1 MEFFDNM
8 IRPVLRGGALNV
20 LFANATSQ
28 MTSGNN
34 VLASKTKKIAHT
46 GVNRNCGC
54 TMVLSTE
61 IRFSHLHIRLHDV
74 RNNAPLPPRDADD
87 EHVPPNRLWFEK
99 HEARV
104 RHMPYNKN
112 AQH

>member
-1 MEFFDNM
+1 MFWHRKQRKQP
-8 IRPVLRGGALNV
+8 IRELI
-20 LFANATSQ
+20 ATAAVRWYYPPKYVSAY
-28 MTSGNN
+28 N
-34 VLASKTKKIAHT
+34 
-46 GVNRNCGC
+46 NRNA
-54 TMVLSTE
+54 
-61 IRFSHLHIRLHDV
+61 RQRHLHIRLHDV